1 MQGLSLLHPVLHR
14 LASRRFGLL
23 DFILILLGA
32 GLAYWLV
39 PGVVEGPGF

>member
-1 MQGLSLLHPVLHR
+1 MQSLSLLHPVLHR
-14 LASRRFGLL
+14 PAARCFRLL
-23 DFILILLGA
+23 DFVLVLLGA